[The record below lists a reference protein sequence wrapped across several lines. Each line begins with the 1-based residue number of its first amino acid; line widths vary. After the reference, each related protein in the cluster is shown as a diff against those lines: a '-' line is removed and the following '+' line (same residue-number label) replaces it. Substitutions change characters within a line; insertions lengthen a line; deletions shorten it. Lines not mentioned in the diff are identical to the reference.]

1 MIRINLLPIKQ
12 AAQAERQRQ
21 EILRAGLLLV
31 LLIAICFLVR
41 IKLMHDLDD
50 TNARI
55 ASVEESLKSL
65 ETQVRDVKD
74 LESKKKA
81 LDSKLK
87 VIADL
92 GKKRVGPVGVMTNLA
107 KATPDRVWLTDFT
120 ETGGNAMITGQAID
134 NQIVAEFLR
143 NLSASRYF
151 PTVDLVETQ
160 QDQIGENKL
169 RKFIVKAMI
178 DYAAAETPPKADAA
192 AAAKADS
199 GAKPEEKP
207 QG

>member
-1 MIRINLLPIKQ
+1 
-12 AAQAERQRQ
+12 
-21 EILRAGLLLV
+21 
-31 LLIAICFLVR
+31 VR
-41 IKLMHDLDD
+41 IA
-50 TNARI
+50 T
-55 ASVEESLKSL
+55 VEESLKSL
-65 ETQVRDVKD
+65 EVQVRDVRD
-74 LESKKKA
+74 LETKKKA

-151 PTVDLVETQ
+151 PTVDLVETL

-169 RKFIVKAMI
+169 RKFIVKTTI
-178 DYAAAETPPKADAA
+178 NYAAAEAPPKADAG
-192 AAAKADS
+192 AKADAR
-199 GAKPEEKP
+199 GEAEEKP

>member
-1 MIRINLLPIKQ
+1 MIRINLLPVKP

-21 EILRAGLLLV
+21 ELVRAALLLV
-31 LLIAICFLVR
+31 LLIALCFLVR
-41 IKLMHDLDD
+41 IKMAHDLEQ

-55 ASVEESLKSL
+55 GSVEESLKSL
-65 ETQVRDVKD
+65 ETQVKDVKD

-81 LDSKLK
+81 LDAKLK

-120 ETGGNAMITGQAID
+120 ETGGSAMITGQAID

-143 NLSASRYF
+143 NLSSSHYF

-160 QDQIGENKL
+160 QDQIGDNKL
-169 RKFIVKAMI
+169 RKFIVKATI
-178 DYAAAETPPKADAA
+178 DYAAAETPPKADAG
-192 AAAKADS
+192 AKADA
-199 GAKPEEKP
+199 GVKAEEKP